1 MSLLKTSQEV
11 NRLANLQGQHGYPAH
26 APDGSLMDVVDQH
39 SGADNYQ
46 KSWIPVDPAFIGGPA
61 QAEFVHVTY
70 PGE

>member
-1 MSLLKTSQEV
+1 
-11 NRLANLQGQHGYPAH
+11 
-26 APDGSLMDVVDQH
+26 MDVVDQH

-46 KSWIPVDPAFIGGPA
+46 KSWSPVDPAFIDGPA